1 MLEGQQSS
9 HDPVALSAMADRA
22 GGLLGSRGGLGERVS
37 GSEVGGGPFWCHGN
51 SEIFSKL
58 VFPLKVAVV
67 S

>member
-22 GGLLGSRGGLGERVS
+22 GGLLGLGAGLGERVS
-37 GSEVGGGPFWCHGN
+37 GSEVGGPFWCHGN

-58 VFPLKVAVV
+58 VFPLKMAVV